1 MAYSRIGPTPCV
13 STIQPASV
21 STGEPQLPSWSSS
34 HGRLGVCSVRASPHQ
49 TPSTDV
55 AMALFS
61 RSQRER
67 ATYRPPTR
75 RGNRAM
81 PLFRAAGPASWE
93 MRNRRKSVV
102 SISCGAIDAPSNA
115 V

>member
-1 MAYSRIGPTPCV
+1 MSADAAASPTP
-13 STIQPASV
+13 
-21 STGEPQLPSWSSS
+21 E
-34 HGRLGVCSVRASPHQ
+34 
-49 TPSTDV
+49 PSTDV

-61 RSQRER
+61 RSHRES

-81 PLFRAAGPASWE
+81 PLFCAAGPASWE